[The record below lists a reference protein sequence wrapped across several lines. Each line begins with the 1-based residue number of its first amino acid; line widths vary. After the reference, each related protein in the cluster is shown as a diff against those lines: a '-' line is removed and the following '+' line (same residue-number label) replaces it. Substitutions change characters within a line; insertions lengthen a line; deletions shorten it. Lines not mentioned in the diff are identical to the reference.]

1 MPLDFLPHNN
11 YSFPVEK
18 QPVFTERGDKIKDHH
33 CVVRTDTNETLG
45 MHGGRYKIIPH
56 DDVVNSILDGVASS
70 NLSTDYE
77 VNVDVIDNGRK
88 IRGEITFGD
97 IIQQPS
103 IGDIIKYRI
112 SFFNSYDGSWAF
124 SQQANALRLWCL
136 NGCTTPDPIARSRFK
151 HTSSVDV
158 LGSAAKVISG
168 ADHFMNRAEEWQS
181 WMKSQLNDDQAE
193 NFFRSTLCKVVTQQK
208 LVEKTNEK
216 QLENLLN
223 GWQDEAKLLGRNKWA
238 LYNCLTSWAT
248 HTNDLGSPQ
257 VARYN
262 REAAISN
269 AMRHNLWTS
278 MNEGKVI

>member
-1 MPLDFLPHNN
+1 MLDFNSQD
-11 YSFPVEK
+11 YSFPVEM
-18 QPVFTERGDKIKDHH
+18 QPVFTEEGNEIPNHKCI
-33 CVVRTDTNETLG
+33 VRTDTGDTLG
-45 MHGGRYKIIPH
+45 LHGSQYKMIPH
-56 DDVVNSILDGVASS
+56 DDVVNSIIDGVSAA

-77 VNVDVIDNGRK
+77 VKVDVIDNGRK
-88 IRGEITFGD
+88 IRGEIVFGD

-103 IGDIIKYRI
+103 VGDIIKYRI

-124 SQQANALRLWCL
+124 AQKANALRLWCL
-136 NGCTTPDPIARSRFK
+136 NGCTTPDLIASSRFK
-151 HTSSVDV
+151 HTASVDV
-158 LGSAAKVISG
+158 LGSADKVISG

-193 NFFRSTLCKVVTQQK
+193 SFFRSTLCKVTTKQK
-208 LVEKTNEK
+208 QVEKTNER
-216 QLENLLN
+216 QLENLLS
-223 GWQDEAKLLGRNKWA
+223 GWQTETAALGRNKWA

-248 HTNDLGSPQ
+248 HTNDLRAPQ

-278 MNEGKVI
+278 MNEGRVI

>member
-1 MPLDFLPHNN
+1 MLDFNSEDYN
-11 YSFPVEK
+11 FPVEL
-18 QPVFTERGDKIKDHH
+18 QPVFTEEGNEIQNHK
-33 CVVRTDTNETLG
+33 CVVRTDTGDTLG
-45 MHGGRYKIIPH
+45 LHGNQYRIIPH
-56 DDVVNSILDGVASS
+56 DDVVNSIIDGVKAA

-77 VNVDVIDNGRK
+77 VKVDVIDNGRK
-88 IRGEITFGD
+88 IRGEIVFGD

-103 IGDIIKYRI
+103 VGDIIKYRI

-124 SQQANALRLWCL
+124 AQKANALRLWCL
-136 NGCTTPDPIARSRFK
+136 NGCTTPDLIASSRFK
-151 HTSSVDV
+151 HTASVDV
-158 LGSAAKVISG
+158 LGSADKVISG

-193 NFFRSTLCKVVTQQK
+193 NFFRSTLCKVTTKQK
-208 LVEKTNEK
+208 QVEKTNER
-216 QLENLLN
+216 QLENLIS
-223 GWQDEAKLLGRNKWA
+223 GWQDEIRLLGRNKWA

-248 HTNDLGSPQ
+248 HTNDLRAPH

-278 MNEGKVI
+278 MKEGRVI

>member
-1 MPLDFLPHNN
+1 MLDFNSQD
-11 YSFPVEK
+11 YSFPVEV
-18 QPVFTERGDKIKDHH
+18 QPVFTEEGNEIPNHKCI
-33 CVVRTDTNETLG
+33 VRTDTGDTLG
-45 MHGGRYKIIPH
+45 LHGSQYKMIPH
-56 DDVVNSILDGVASS
+56 DDVVNSIIDGVSAA

-77 VNVDVIDNGRK
+77 VKVDVIDNGRK
-88 IRGEITFGD
+88 IRGEIVFGD

-103 IGDIIKYRI
+103 VGDIIKYRI

-124 SQQANALRLWCL
+124 AQRANALRLFCL
-136 NGCTTPDPIARSRFK
+136 NGCTTPDLIASSRFK
-151 HTSSVDV
+151 HTASVDV
-158 LGSAAKVISG
+158 LGSADKVISG

-193 NFFRSTLCKVVTQQK
+193 SFFRSTICKVTTKQK
-208 LVEKTNEK
+208 QVEKTNER
-216 QLENLLN
+216 QLENLLS
-223 GWQDEAKLLGRNKWA
+223 GWQTETAALGRNKWA

-248 HTNDLGSPQ
+248 HTNDLRAPQ

-278 MNEGKVI
+278 MNEGRVI

>member
-1 MPLDFLPHNN
+1 MLDFNSQD
-11 YSFPVEK
+11 YSFPVEV
-18 QPVFTERGDKIKDHH
+18 QPVFTEEGNEIPNHKCI
-33 CVVRTDTNETLG
+33 VRTDTGDTLG
-45 MHGGRYKIIPH
+45 LHGSQYKMIPH
-56 DDVVNSILDGVASS
+56 DDVVNSIIDGVSAA

-88 IRGEITFGD
+88 IRGEIVFGD

-103 IGDIIKYRI
+103 VGDIIKYRI

-124 SQQANALRLWCL
+124 AQRANALRLWCL
-136 NGCTTPDPIARSRFK
+136 NGCTTPDLIASSRFK
-151 HTSSVDV
+151 HTASVDV
-158 LGSAAKVISG
+158 LGSADKVISG

-193 NFFRSTLCKVVTQQK
+193 SFFRSTLCKVTTKQK
-208 LVEKTNEK
+208 QVEKTNER
-216 QLENLLN
+216 QLENLLS
-223 GWQDEAKLLGRNKWA
+223 GWNDEIRLLGRNKWA

-248 HTNDLGSPQ
+248 HTNDLRAPQ

-278 MNEGKVI
+278 MNEGRVI

>member
-1 MPLDFLPHNN
+1 MLDFNSEEYN
-11 YSFPVEK
+11 FPVEL
-18 QPVFTERGDKIKDHH
+18 QPVFTEEGNEIQNHK
-33 CVVRTDTNETLG
+33 CVVRTDTGDTLG
-45 MHGGRYKIIPH
+45 LHGNQYRIIPH
-56 DDVVNSILDGVASS
+56 DDVVNSIIDGVKAA

-77 VNVDVIDNGRK
+77 VNVSVIDNGRK
-88 IRGEITFGD
+88 IRGEIVFGD

-103 IGDIIKYRI
+103 VGDIIKYRI

-124 SQQANALRLWCL
+124 AQQANALRLWCL
-136 NGCTTPDPIARSRFK
+136 NGCTTPDLIARSRFK
-151 HTSSVDV
+151 HTASVDV
-158 LGSAAKVISG
+158 LGSADKVISG

-193 NFFRSTLCKVVTQQK
+193 NFFRSTLCKVTTKQK
-208 LVEKTNEK
+208 QVEKTNER
-216 QLENLLN
+216 QLENLIS
-223 GWQDEAKLLGRNKWA
+223 GWQDEIRLLGRNKWA

-248 HTNDLGSPQ
+248 HTNDLRAPH

-278 MNEGKVI
+278 MKEGRVI

>member
-1 MPLDFLPHNN
+1 MLDFNSQD
-11 YSFPVEK
+11 YSFPVEV
-18 QPVFTERGDKIKDHH
+18 QPVFTEEGNEIPNHKCI
-33 CVVRTDTNETLG
+33 VRTDTGDTLG
-45 MHGGRYKIIPH
+45 LHGSQYKMIPH
-56 DDVVNSILDGVASS
+56 DDVVNSIIDGVSAA

-77 VNVDVIDNGRK
+77 VKVDVIDNGRK
-88 IRGEITFGD
+88 IRGEIVFGD

-103 IGDIIKYRI
+103 VGDIIKYRI

-124 SQQANALRLWCL
+124 AQKANALRLWCL
-136 NGCTTPDPIARSRFK
+136 NGCTTPDLIASSRFK
-151 HTSSVDV
+151 HTASVDV
-158 LGSAAKVISG
+158 LGSADKVISG

-193 NFFRSTLCKVVTQQK
+193 SFFRSTLCKVTTKQK
-208 LVEKTNEK
+208 QVEKTNER
-216 QLENLLN
+216 QLENLLS
-223 GWQDEAKLLGRNKWA
+223 GWNDEIRLLGRNKWA

-248 HTNDLGSPQ
+248 HTNDLRAPQ

-278 MNEGKVI
+278 MNEGRVI

>member
-1 MPLDFLPHNN
+1 M
-11 YSFPVEK
+11 
-18 QPVFTERGDKIKDHH
+18 QPVFTEEGNEIPNHKCI
-33 CVVRTDTNETLG
+33 VRTDTGDTLG
-45 MHGGRYKIIPH
+45 LHGSQYKMIPH
-56 DDVVNSILDGVASS
+56 DDVVNSIIDGVSAA

-77 VNVDVIDNGRK
+77 VKVDVIDNGRK
-88 IRGEITFGD
+88 IRGEIVFGD

-103 IGDIIKYRI
+103 VGDIIKYRI

-124 SQQANALRLWCL
+124 AQKANALRLWCL
-136 NGCTTPDPIARSRFK
+136 NGCTTPDLIASSRFK
-151 HTSSVDV
+151 HTASVDV
-158 LGSAAKVISG
+158 IGSADKVISG

-193 NFFRSTLCKVVTQQK
+193 NFFRSTLCKVTTKQK
-208 LVEKTNEK
+208 QVEKTNER
-216 QLENLLN
+216 QLENLIS
-223 GWQDEAKLLGRNKWA
+223 GWQTEAATLGRNKWA

-248 HTNDLGSPQ
+248 HTNDLRAPQ

-278 MNEGKVI
+278 MNEGRVI

>member
-1 MPLDFLPHNN
+1 MLDFNSQDYN
-11 YSFPVEK
+11 FPVEM
-18 QPVFTERGDKIKDHH
+18 QPVFTEEGNEIPNHKCI
-33 CVVRTDTNETLG
+33 VRTDTGDTLG
-45 MHGGRYKIIPH
+45 LHGSQYKMIPH
-56 DDVVNSILDGVASS
+56 DDVVNSIIDGVSAA

-77 VNVDVIDNGRK
+77 VKVDVIDNGRK
-88 IRGEITFGD
+88 IRGEIVFGD

-103 IGDIIKYRI
+103 VGDIIKYRI

-124 SQQANALRLWCL
+124 AQKANALRLWCL
-136 NGCTTPDPIARSRFK
+136 NGCTTPDLIASSRFK
-151 HTSSVDV
+151 HTASVDV
-158 LGSAAKVISG
+158 IGSADKVISG

-193 NFFRSTLCKVVTQQK
+193 NFFRSTLCKVTTKQK
-208 LVEKTNEK
+208 QVEKTNER
-216 QLENLLN
+216 QLENLIS
-223 GWQDEAKLLGRNKWA
+223 GWQTEAAALGRNKWA

-248 HTNDLGSPQ
+248 HTNDLRAPH

-278 MNEGKVI
+278 MNEGRVI

>member
-1 MPLDFLPHNN
+1 MLDFNSQD
-11 YSFPVEK
+11 YSFPVEV
-18 QPVFTERGDKIKDHH
+18 QPVFTEEGNEIPNHKCI
-33 CVVRTDTNETLG
+33 VRTDTGDTLG
-45 MHGGRYKIIPH
+45 LHGSQYKMIPH
-56 DDVVNSILDGVASS
+56 DDVVNSIIDGVSAA

-77 VNVDVIDNGRK
+77 VKVDVIDNGRK
-88 IRGEITFGD
+88 IRGEIVFGD

-103 IGDIIKYRI
+103 VGDIIKYRI

-124 SQQANALRLWCL
+124 AQRANALRLFCL
-136 NGCTTPDPIARSRFK
+136 NGCTTPDLIASSRFK
-151 HTSSVDV
+151 HTASVDV
-158 LGSAAKVISG
+158 LGSADKVISG

-193 NFFRSTLCKVVTQQK
+193 SFFRSTLCKVTTKQK
-208 LVEKTNEK
+208 QVEKTNER
-216 QLENLLN
+216 QLENLLS
-223 GWQDEAKLLGRNKWA
+223 GWQTETAALGRNKWA

-248 HTNDLGSPQ
+248 HTNDLRAPQ

-278 MNEGKVI
+278 MNEGRVI

>member
-1 MPLDFLPHNN
+1 MLDFNSEDYN
-11 YSFPVEK
+11 FPVEL
-18 QPVFTERGDKIKDHH
+18 QPVFTEEGNEIQNHK
-33 CVVRTDTNETLG
+33 CVVRTDTGDTLG
-45 MHGGRYKIIPH
+45 LHGNQYRIIPH
-56 DDVVNSILDGVASS
+56 DDVVNSIIDGVNAA

-77 VNVDVIDNGRK
+77 VNVSVIDNGRK
-88 IRGEITFGD
+88 IRGEIVFGD

-103 IGDIIKYRI
+103 VGDIIKYRI

-124 SQQANALRLWCL
+124 AQQANALRLWCL
-136 NGCTTPDPIARSRFK
+136 NGCTTPDLIARSRFK
-151 HTSSVDV
+151 HTASVDV
-158 LGSAAKVISG
+158 LGSADKVISG

-193 NFFRSTLCKVVTQQK
+193 NFFRSTLCKVTTKQK
-208 LVEKTNEK
+208 QVEKTNER
-216 QLENLLN
+216 QLENLIS
-223 GWQDEAKLLGRNKWA
+223 GWQDEIRLLGRNKWA

-248 HTNDLGSPQ
+248 HTNDLRAPH

-278 MNEGKVI
+278 MKEGRVI

>member
-1 MPLDFLPHNN
+1 MLDFNSEEYN
-11 YSFPVEK
+11 FPVEL
-18 QPVFTERGDKIKDHH
+18 QPVFTEEGNEIQNHK
-33 CVVRTDTNETLG
+33 CVVRTDTGDTLG
-45 MHGGRYKIIPH
+45 LHGNQYRIIPH
-56 DDVVNSILDGVASS
+56 DDVVNSIIDGVNAA

-77 VNVDVIDNGRK
+77 VKVDVIDNGRK
-88 IRGEITFGD
+88 IRGEIVFCD

-103 IGDIIKYRI
+103 VGDIIKYRI

-124 SQQANALRLWCL
+124 AQQANALRLWCL
-136 NGCTTPDPIARSRFK
+136 NGCTTPDLIARSRFK
-151 HTSSVDV
+151 HTASVDV
-158 LGSAAKVISG
+158 LGSADKVISG

-193 NFFRSTLCKVVTQQK
+193 NFFRSTLCKVTTKQK
-208 LVEKTNEK
+208 QVEKTNER
-216 QLENLLN
+216 QLENLIS
-223 GWQDEAKLLGRNKWA
+223 GWQDEIRLLGRNKWA

-248 HTNDLGSPQ
+248 HTNDLRAPH

-278 MNEGKVI
+278 MKEGRVI

>member
-1 MPLDFLPHNN
+1 MLDFNSQD
-11 YSFPVEK
+11 YSFPVEV
-18 QPVFTERGDKIKDHH
+18 QPVFTEEGNEIPNHKCI
-33 CVVRTDTNETLG
+33 VRTDTGDTLG
-45 MHGGRYKIIPH
+45 LHGSQYKMIPH
-56 DDVVNSILDGVASS
+56 DDVVNSIIDGVSAA

-77 VNVDVIDNGRK
+77 VKVDVIDNGRK
-88 IRGEITFGD
+88 IRGEIVFGD

-103 IGDIIKYRI
+103 VGDIIKYRI

-124 SQQANALRLWCL
+124 AQRANALRLFCL
-136 NGCTTPDPIARSRFK
+136 NGCTTPDLIASSRFK
-151 HTSSVDV
+151 HTASVDV
-158 LGSAAKVISG
+158 LGSADKVISG

-193 NFFRSTLCKVVTQQK
+193 SFFRSTLCKVTTKQK
-208 LVEKTNEK
+208 QVEKTNER
-216 QLENLLN
+216 QLENLLS
-223 GWQDEAKLLGRNKWA
+223 GWNDEIRLLGRNKWA

-248 HTNDLGSPQ
+248 HTNDLRAPQ

-278 MNEGKVI
+278 MNEGRVI

>member
-1 MPLDFLPHNN
+1 MLDFNSQDYN
-11 YSFPVEK
+11 FPVEM
-18 QPVFTERGDKIKDHH
+18 QPVFTEEGNEIPNHKCI
-33 CVVRTDTNETLG
+33 VRTDTGDTLG
-45 MHGGRYKIIPH
+45 LHGSQYKMIPH
-56 DDVVNSILDGVASS
+56 DDVVNSIIDGVSAA

-77 VNVDVIDNGRK
+77 VKVDVIDNGRK
-88 IRGEITFGD
+88 IRGEIVFGD

-103 IGDIIKYRI
+103 VGDIIKYRI

-124 SQQANALRLWCL
+124 AQKANALRLWCL
-136 NGCTTPDPIARSRFK
+136 NGCTTPDLIASSRFK
-151 HTSSVDV
+151 HTASVDV
-158 LGSAAKVISG
+158 IGSADKVISG

-193 NFFRSTLCKVVTQQK
+193 NFFRSTLCKVTTKQK
-208 LVEKTNEK
+208 QVEKTNER
-216 QLENLLN
+216 QLENLIS
-223 GWQDEAKLLGRNKWA
+223 GWQTEAATLGRNKWA

-248 HTNDLGSPQ
+248 HTNDLRAPQ

-278 MNEGKVI
+278 MNEGRVI